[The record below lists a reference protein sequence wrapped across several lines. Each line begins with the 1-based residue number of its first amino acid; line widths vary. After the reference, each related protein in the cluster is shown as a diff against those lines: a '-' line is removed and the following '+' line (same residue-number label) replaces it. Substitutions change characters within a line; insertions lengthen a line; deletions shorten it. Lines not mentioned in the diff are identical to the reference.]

1 MTQRIKSIR
10 LAKQF
15 ERNLYLASDFLLF
28 RLKNYNYS
36 LRKTTICIHRI
47 NNLLFFPETPIK
59 KTNIFLPKRS
69 SSSFRILILTTY
81 RQFIDIFHLQK
92 SPKQSI
98 LQLLSSTN
106 SFQPVHTTN
115 RTSIRHDRAKF
126 KVKTRVSVS
135 PTHSF
140 LPNIRKRSIDR
151 ASLVTIR
158 LLFTPFR
165 DEIEGVDRSGRG
177 SHRSRGGVGRGG

>member
-1 MTQRIKSIR
+1 MKGS
-10 LAKQF
+10 
-15 ERNLYLASDFLLF
+15 LYLASDFLLF

-126 KVKTRVSVS
+126 KVKTRVSVPPTPSSQTSENEASIVLLSLPYDFSS
-135 PTHSF
+135 PPSETRS
-140 LPNIRKRSIDR
+140 KGSIDR
-151 ASLVTIR
+151 V
-158 LLFTPFR
+158 
-165 DEIEGVDRSGRG
+165 EEVIEVEEGL
-177 SHRSRGGVGRGG
+177 GGVVERP